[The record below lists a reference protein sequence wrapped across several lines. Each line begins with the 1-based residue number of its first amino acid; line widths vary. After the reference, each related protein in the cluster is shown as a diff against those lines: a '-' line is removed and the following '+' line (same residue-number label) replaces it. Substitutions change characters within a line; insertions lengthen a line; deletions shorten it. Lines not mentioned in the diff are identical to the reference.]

1 MNVIIDTGCAN
12 LSSLKFA
19 IERLDHRVEISADQ
33 SLINSADK
41 VFLPG
46 VGTAKHAM
54 RNLRERDLDS
64 TIKALTQPVLG
75 ICLGMQLLTE
85 QSKEG
90 PVKGDHANQIIDCL
104 GIIPTRINGLS
115 EGCEQ
120 PLRVPHMGW
129 NTSTAFADHPLFKNI
144 ALSDYFYYVHSYA
157 APVTDYTIAQCRYN
171 SYANPA
177 HSGQGVVFSAA
188 LAKDNFA
195 GVQFHP
201 ERSGKVGSLLL
212 KNFLESKT

>member
-19 IERLDHRVEISADQ
+19 IERLDAKVEVTADK

-54 RNLRERDLDS
+54 NNIRERDLVD
-64 TIKALTQPVLG
+64 TIKQLEQPVLG
-75 ICLGMQLLTE
+75 ICLGMQLMTDY
-85 QSKEG
+85 SYEG
-90 PVKGDHANQIIDCL
+90 REREEIECL
-104 GIIPTRINGLS
+104 GIIPTGIDSL
-115 EGCEQ
+115 CKDEQ
-120 PLRVPHMGW
+120 NKLRVPHMGW
-129 NTSTAFADHPLFKNI
+129 NTFSAIPEHPLFEHIDIN
-144 ALSDYFYYVHSYA
+144 DYFYYVHSYG
-157 APVTDYTIAQCRYN
+157 APVSQFTIAQCRYN
-171 SYANPA
+171 AYVDPNK
-177 HSGQGVVFSAA
+177 GGDGVTFSAA

-201 ERSGKVGSLLL
+201 EKSGKIGSLLL
-212 KNFLESKT
+212 NNFLEMKA

>member
-1 MNVIIDTGCAN
+1 MNIIIDTGCAN

-19 IERLDHRVEISADQ
+19 IERLGFKVEISADK

-46 VGTAKHAM
+46 VGTASHAM
-54 RNLRERDLDS
+54 KNLVERELDV

-85 QSKEG
+85 QSQEG
-90 PVKGDHANQIIDCL
+90 PLLGDHANQVIDCL
-104 GIIPTRINGLS
+104 GIIPTRIESLNANVD
-115 EGCEQ
+115 Q

-129 NTSTAFADHPLFKNI
+129 NSSSSFSDHPIFKNI
-144 ALSDYFYYVHSYA
+144 ALNDYFYYVHSYG
-157 APVTDYTIAQCRYN
+157 APISEFTIARCQYN
-171 SYANPA
+171 SYADPQT
-177 HSGQGVVFSAA
+177 SGEGIEFSAA
-188 LAKDNFA
+188 IAKDNFC

-201 ERSGKVGSLLL
+201 ERSGRLGSQLI
-212 KNFLESKT
+212 KNFLETNP

>member
-19 IERLDHRVEISADQ
+19 IERLGFPVVISAVPVI
-33 SLINSADK
+33 INQADK

-54 RNLRERDLDS
+54 QNLTESGLDEV
-64 TIKALTQPVLG
+64 IKQLTQPVLG

-90 PVKGDHANQIIDCL
+90 RDSDSVKCL
-104 GIIPTRINGLS
+104 GIIPTGVEML
-115 EGCEQ
+115 CENQ
-120 PLRVPHMGW
+120 QKRLRVPHMGW
-129 NTSTAFADHPLFKNI
+129 NTCNGLSDNPLFEGI
-144 ALSDYFYYVHSYA
+144 TSDDYFYYVHSYA
-157 APVTDYTIAQCRYN
+157 APLSTYTVAQCQYN
-171 SYANPA
+171 AYANPQ
-177 HSGQGVVFSAA
+177 HSGEGVVFSAA
-188 LAKDNFA
+188 LAKDNFF

-201 ERSGKVGSLLL
+201 ERSGKTGSLLL
-212 KNFLESKT
+212 KNFLEIKS